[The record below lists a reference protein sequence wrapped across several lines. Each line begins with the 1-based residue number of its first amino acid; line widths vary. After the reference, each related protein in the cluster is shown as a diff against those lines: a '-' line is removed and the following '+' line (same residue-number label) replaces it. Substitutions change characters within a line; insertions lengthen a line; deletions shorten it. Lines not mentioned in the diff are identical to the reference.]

1 MTLGS
6 LRRVLDQHDAT
17 SSQVDQPFASVGML
31 SLCASTILAMASHSR
46 SLSSSVSI
54 EGSAAMVE
62 KAFEYRA

>member
-1 MTLGS
+1 
-6 LRRVLDQHDAT
+6 
-17 SSQVDQPFASVGML
+17 ML